1 MKYLTSCIW
10 MGLIKFL
17 NSFLCVVP
25 KVGGWLPFWFGVSDP
40 FNEELKLPAVNASIT
55 YFF

>member
-1 MKYLTSCIW
+1 

-17 NSFLCVVP
+17 NSFLCMVP
-25 KVGGWLPFWFGVSDP
+25 KVGGRLPFRFRVSDP
-40 FNEELKLPAVNASIT
+40 FNEELKLSVVNVSIA

>member
-1 MKYLTSCIW
+1 

-17 NSFLCVVP
+17 NSFLCAVP
-25 KVGGWLPFWFGVSDP
+25 KVGGQLPFWFGVSDP
-40 FNEELKLPAVNASIT
+40 FNEELKLSAVNASIA